1 MPPSLQ
7 DFWLWTLE
15 QAVTKP
21 IWWYSWGV
29 LLLLCLLLWVSK
41 RIKKDLVP
49 ILSDEEGNVRITPHA
64 LQELVSKSCLTMP
77 GIHSPST
84 SIKNNGGQI
93 RLLVR
98 IQVNTDCNVKDA
110 RKQLKDK
117 LEHIMVEN
125 LCFSNF
131 GGVDLIIKGFREAK

>member
-29 LLLLCLLLWVSK
+29 LLLLCLLLWISK

-64 LQELVSKSCLTMP
+64 LQELVSKSCLNMP

-84 SIKNNGGQI
+84 SIKNEGDQI

-98 IQVNTDCNVKDA
+98 IQVNTD
-110 RKQLKDK
+110 
-117 LEHIMVEN
+117 
-125 LCFSNF
+125 
-131 GGVDLIIKGFREAK
+131 

>member
-1 MPPSLQ
+1 MPQSLQ
-7 DFWLWTLE
+7 NFWLWTLE
-15 QAVTKP
+15 VAIKTP
-21 IWWYSWGV
+21 LWWYSWGI
-29 LLLLCLLLWVSK
+29 LILLCLLLWVCK

-64 LQELVSKSCLTMP
+64 LQELVSKSCLNMP

-84 SIKNNGGQI
+84 SILRNGDSI

-98 IQVNTDCNVKDA
+98 IQVNTDCNVKEA
-110 RKQLKDK
+110 RQQLKDK
-117 LEHIMVEN
+117 LENTMVEN

-131 GGVDLIIKGFREAK
+131 GGIDLIIKGFRESK